1 MECEASFWLENIKG
15 IYVEREN
22 DEELILSPVWNCA
35 CLWTNFIFHNYSM
48 EYFFL
53 KDKSIVS
60 RIINDF
66 LFQLIIPVKG
76 NTTEFLHFFLFL
88 FLLDKVLWAT
98 DSNPVD
104 WLFLFNYPRKQ
115 IMIFGCR
122 KTLVI
127 QHHPHIR
134 VFHIKDFYL
143 TEVSLFKWERCSFI
157 FCWKSS
163 SKMQWYILHCFLNER
178 TLDMIY

>member
-1 MECEASFWLENIKG
+1 MHVFEQ
-15 IYVEREN
+15 
-22 DEELILSPVWNCA
+22 ILY
-35 CLWTNFIFHNYSM
+35 FITIPWSI
-48 EYFFL
+48 FFK

-143 TEVSLFKWERCSFI
+143 TEVSLFKWERCSLI

-178 TLDMIY
+178 TLDIIYWWLKLSLLTSLNCVVMHFCLF